1 MHASALGIAATRF
14 AALLDGI
21 ECSQGDRALP
31 VDAGIGVALDQLA
44 TLRQGGG
51 SVFILGNGGSAAVA
65 AHIQND
71 LVNKGRLRAQ
81 VLHEPSLM
89 TCMSNDFGYDDAF
102 ARLVGL
108 YARPG
113 DMLIA
118 ISSSGKSPNMLN
130 AVAAARKAGATVV
143 TLSGFA
149 PGNPLRTQGD
159 LNFWSPSGDYGEVEV
174 SHLFLLHYIADSLAE
189 RA

>member
-1 MHASALGIAATRF
+1 MNGASLGAATARF
-14 AALLDGI
+14 ASLLDGI
-21 ECSQGDRALP
+21 ECSHGGRALA
-31 VDAGIGVALDQLA
+31 VDDGIAAMLDMLT
-44 TLRQGGG
+44 TLRRAGA
-51 SVFILGNGGSAAVA
+51 SVFVLGNGGSAAVA

-71 LVNKGRLRAQ
+71 LVNKGHLRAQ

-89 TCMSNDFGYDDAF
+89 TCMSNDFGYDNAF

-113 DMLIA
+113 DMLVA

-130 AVAAARKAGATVV
+130 AVAAARKVGASVV

-174 SHLFLLHYIADSLAE
+174 SHLFLLHYLADALGE
-189 RA
+189 RP